1 MANNLQKNPIRA
13 TLQTVVSEQPY
24 NPDYFAAQ
32 VRKSD
37 TKVAWQYGRIF
48 ALAGVVPG
56 GRVLDIGC
64 GAGPGLR
71 YLTGQGITA
80 FGIDLVSYPL
90 LQAQHLAPAAGLVRG
105 NAGVSL
111 PFASASFD
119 LLLASELIEHLPDG
133 RPLLTECSRV
143 LRPGGCAVITTPNL
157 WDVRRVFARL
167 TGRVWSGDT
176 DPTHINLYTPLRL
189 ADEMAS
195 AGFARVRWRTGIK
208 PVVWLSSRRLQLR
221 LSIPYPPVIG
231 NGLLAVGE
239 VAP

>member
-1 MANNLQKNPIRA
+1 MTNNLQKNPFRA
-13 TLQTVVSEQPY
+13 TLQTVVKHQPY

-32 VRKSD
+32 LRKSD
-37 TKVAWQYGRIF
+37 PKVAWQYGHIF
-48 ALAGVVPG
+48 ALAGVVPS

-71 YLTGQGITA
+71 YLAAQGIAA

-90 LQAQHLAPAAGLVRG
+90 LKAQHLAPAAGLVQG

-133 RPLLTECSRV
+133 RPLLAECSRV
-143 LRPGGCAVITTPNL
+143 LRPGGYAVITTPNL

-176 DPTHINLYTPLRL
+176 DPTHINLYTPPRL
-189 ADEMAS
+189 AREMAS
-195 AGFARVRWRTGIK
+195 AGLVRVRWRTGIK
-208 PVVWLSSRRLQLR
+208 PVFWLSSRRLRLR
-221 LSIPYPPVIG
+221 FPFPYPPVIG

-239 VAP
+239 KP